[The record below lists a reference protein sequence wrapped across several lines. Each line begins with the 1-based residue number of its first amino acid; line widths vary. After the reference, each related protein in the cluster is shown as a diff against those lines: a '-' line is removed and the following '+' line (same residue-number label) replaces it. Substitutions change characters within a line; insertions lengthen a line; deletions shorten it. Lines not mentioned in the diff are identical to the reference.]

1 MMSGAQKYRAL
12 WVTETEENN
21 FAMTIAERDTTDLP
35 PGEVLIRVHYSSL
48 NYKDALSAH
57 GNRGVTREYPHT
69 PGIDAAG
76 VVVADNSGQFS
87 EGDQVVVTGYDL
99 GMNTSGGLAE
109 FIRVP
114 AAWPILLPET
124 LTLREAMIYGT
135 AGLTAALCL
144 NKIEDAG
151 AQPDDGEVVVT
162 GATGGVGTMA
172 IAMLAQKGYSVTAV
186 TGKLEAN
193 SMLTGLGA
201 SKLIDRRSLDELAAK
216 PMAKPQWAHGIDCL
230 GGDYLFTLL
239 KSLRYGGSVAA
250 CGLAAS
256 SDLKGNVFPFI
267 LRNVNLLGVDSVELP
282 LKIKQ
287 RAWQSLATELKLP
300 ALGSMA
306 EEISLEQVPQ
316 YLDQIFNGQ
325 ALGRYLVKLID

>member
-1 MMSGAQKYRAL
+1 MMSGAHKFRAL

-21 FAMTIAERDTTDLP
+21 FSMTITERDTTDLP

-114 AAWPILLPET
+114 ATWPILLPET

-256 SDLKGNVFPFI
+256 SGLKGNVFPFI

>member
-1 MMSGAQKYRAL
+1 
-12 WVTETEENN
+12 
-21 FAMTIAERDTTDLP
+21 
-35 PGEVLIRVHYSSL
+35 
-48 NYKDALSAH
+48 
-57 GNRGVTREYPHT
+57 
-69 PGIDAAG
+69 
-76 VVVADNSGQFS
+76 
-87 EGDQVVVTGYDL
+87 
-99 GMNTSGGLAE
+99 MNTSGGLAE

-114 AAWPILLPET
+114 ATWPILLPET

-216 PMAKPQWAHGIDCL
+216 PMAKPQWAHGVDCL